1 MDDVRASTLQGRLAP
16 VMICHFHE
24 NDATY
29 WHRKNRLHVYI
40 VSRVSLTSIQVI
52 LQDWNVISRR
62 G

>member
-29 WHRKNRLHVYI
+29 WQHQKNWLHVYL
-40 VSRVSLTSIQVI
+40 SRVSLNTIQVI